1 LDGLMSTPRAWTR
14 LLALALCAIVFAAAC
29 SSSAPKAG
37 AASASR
43 KKDSGA
49 GVKVL
54 DAVVVERSQG
64 GPSKSTG
71 YSGNTYFLVFEAH
84 EGDATARYSYEVTR
98 QQWFRYQE
106 GARVKLTLN
115 NNILQDIEPG
125 TEP

>member
-1 LDGLMSTPRAWTR
+1 M
-14 LLALALCAIVFAAAC
+14 LALGTAVFAAAC
-29 SSSAPKAG
+29 SSSAPKS
-37 AASASR
+37 ASASSTGTSTSTR

-71 YSGNTYFLVFEAH
+71 YAGNTYFLVFEAH

-115 NNILQDIEPG
+115 NNILQDIQPG